1 MVKEKPKTIQ
11 IQLKQP
17 PIPPP
22 LPPIHTQEPVFKLN
36 KARLSRLDFQS
47 RAKTIRI
54 GKVRWPPAPNVN
66 LTFEYELQKLVILNS
81 KLIAATITKFCVYF
95 YLIDG

>member
-1 MVKEKPKTIQ
+1 MLNSLIAYCFTYKIFSEINKMVKEKPKTIQ

-22 LPPIHTQEPVFKLN
+22 LPPVQTKVSH
-36 KARLSRLDFQS
+36 LDLQS
-47 RAKTIRI
+47 RAKTIRV

-66 LTFEYELQKLVILNS
+66 LTFEYELQKL
-81 KLIAATITKFCVYF
+81 A
-95 YLIDG
+95 YLIYLIFFCGKY